1 MLLLYTK
8 PNKFSRV
15 FEKFFGFFLRTA
27 FYCRKTPV
35 NYLFIAKNSR
45 RKYFRR
51 EFCRL
56 YNTRSGYWKKLVP
69 VIGKTIHHQVP
80 QNAVLIM
87 PKTNPATANPAHR
100 VRVFFYATP
109 TILNASPAALS
120 SKRKNITL
128 VFQKT
133 LIEQRKINKLT
144 QKQAANTSESRNRLY
159 PLRKRTI
166 RAVFDQPCKIS
177 GLIRRFGRLSYRQ
190 NGFIRVL

>member
-80 QNAVLIM
+80 RIAVLIM
-87 PKTNPATANPAHR
+87 PITNPQSPTRRTEYGFSFALPRLYSTQ
-100 VRVFFYATP
+100 VRRHCQV
-109 TILNASPAALS
+109 
-120 SKRKNITL
+120 KGKNITV

-144 QKQAANTSESRNRLY
+144 QKQVAEYLGISQPSISAPKTDNPNRL
-159 PLRKRTI
+159 
-166 RAVFDQPCKIS
+166 
-177 GLIRRFGRLSYRQ
+177 
-190 NGFIRVL
+190 

>member
-1 MLLLYTK
+1 M
-8 PNKFSRV
+8 
-15 FEKFFGFFLRTA
+15 RTA

-69 VIGKTIHHQVP
+69 VIGKTIHHIVP
-80 QNAVLIM
+80 RIAVLIM
-87 PKTNPATANPAHR
+87 PITNPAIANPAHR
-100 VRVFFYATP
+100 VRVFICTTP

-120 SKRKNITL
+120 SKRKNKTV

-133 LIEQRKINKLT
+133 LIKQRKINKLT
-144 QKQAANTSESRNRLY
+144 QRQVANISESRNRLY

-166 RAVFDQPCKIS
+166 RTDFDQSGKIS
-177 GLIRRFGRLSYRQ
+177 GFIRRFGRLSARQ